1 MSKSKTMELE
11 VTLESVLEAQ
21 NMRRA
26 WKAVK
31 ANAGAAGV
39 DGRDI
44 EQTQVHL
51 KAHWAGIADKLRAG
65 QYRPGAI
72 REVRIPKANG
82 GTRVLGIPNVQDR
95 LIQQALLQQL
105 TPVFDPGMSAHSY
118 GFRPGR
124 SAHDAIAAA
133 RAYVAAGK
141 TWVVDIDLKNY
152 FDQINHDKLMH
163 AVSRKVRDKRLLK
176 LIGACLR
183 APMRAADGRQSARHQ
198 GTPQGGPLSPLLANI
213 YLHPL
218 DEELAKRG
226 VAFVRYAD
234 DIAIF
239 AASERAAQRILVSVT
254 KWIEGE
260 LKLEVNHDK
269 SGTGPSQETQLLG
282 FRIHRKGEVSIAPK
296 AIERLKEKVREI
308 WERRRHRTE
317 DELKT
322 CWRSTIDG
330 WWNYF
335 GYANWQAEVRRLSGW
350 IRRHMRKYFWQ
361 RWHNPKGR
369 ANALRRLGV
378 RGRGVGVSWS
388 RRGAW
393 PMACH
398 VVVQQALK
406 TSRLNHWGF
415 GLPWELAGKPQG

>member
-1 MSKSKTMELE
+1 MSKYMETE
-11 VTLESVLEAQ
+11 VKLESVLEAH

-31 ANAGAAGV
+31 VNAGAAGV

-44 EQTQVHL
+44 EHTRTHL
-51 KAHWAGIADKLRAG
+51 KAHWEDIARKLRAG

-72 REVRIPKANG
+72 REVPIPKANG
-82 GTRVLGIPNVQDR
+82 GTRTLGIPNVQDR
-95 LIQQALLQQL
+95 LIQQAILQIL
-105 TPVFDPGMSAHSY
+105 TPVFDPGMSEHSY

-124 SAHDAIAAA
+124 SAHDALDAA

-141 TWVVDIDLKNY
+141 TWVVDIDLKNF

-163 AVSRKVRDKRLLK
+163 AVSSQVRDKSLLK
-176 LIGACLR
+176 LIGDYLR
-183 APMRAADGRQSARHQ
+183 APMQAVDGGKRARNR

-218 DEELAKRG
+218 DCELARRG

-239 AASERAAQRILVSVT
+239 AGSERSAKRILASVV
-254 KWIEGE
+254 KWIEE
-260 LKLEVNHDK
+260 KLKIEVNRDK
-269 SGTGPSQETQLLG
+269 SGTGPSQDTQLLG
-282 FRIHRKGEVSIAPK
+282 FRIHREGEVSIAPSALK
-296 AIERLKEKVREI
+296 RMKEKVREI

-322 CWRSTIDG
+322 CWRSYIEG

-335 GYANWQAEVRRLSGW
+335 GYANRQAEVHRLGGW

-361 RWHNPKGR
+361 RWHSPKGR

-378 RGRGVGVSWS
+378 RGRGVGVAWS
-388 RRGAW
+388 RLGAW

-406 TSRLNHWGF
+406 TAHLTRAGF
-415 GLPWELAGKPQG
+415 GIPWELASKP

>member
-1 MSKSKTMELE
+1 MEEETLLE
-11 VTLESVLEAQ
+11 RVLEAQ
-21 NMRRA
+21 NMRGA
-26 WKAVK
+26 WRAVK

-44 EQTQVHL
+44 EQTRVHL

-65 QYRPGAI
+65 QYRPAAV

-82 GTRVLGIPNVQDR
+82 GMRTLGIPNVQDR
-95 LIQQALLQQL
+95 LIQQAILQVL
-105 TPVFDPGMSAHSY
+105 TPVFDPGMSEHSY

-124 SAHDAIAAA
+124 SAHDAVNAA
-133 RAYVAAGK
+133 RGYVAAGK
-141 TWVVDIDLKNY
+141 TWVVDIDLKNF

-163 AVSRKVRDKRLLK
+163 AVSRRVRDKSLLK
-176 LIGACLR
+176 LIGAYLR
-183 APMRAADGRQSARHQ
+183 APMRAAEGSQRARKC

-239 AASERAAQRILVSVT
+239 ASSERAGKRILASVT
-254 KWIEGE
+254 KWIEEE
-260 LKLEVNHDK
+260 LRIEVNHDK
-269 SGTGPSQETQLLG
+269 SGTGSSHSTQLLG
-282 FRIHRKGEVSIAPK
+282 FRIHREGNVSVAPK
-296 AIERLKEKVREI
+296 ALERLKERVREI
-308 WERRRHRTE
+308 WERRGHRTE

-322 CWRSTIDG
+322 RWKSYIKG

-335 GYANWQAEVRRLSGW
+335 GYANWRREVHSLGGW

-361 RWHNPKGR
+361 RWHNPHGR

-378 RGRGVGVSWS
+378 RGRGVGVAWS

-393 PMACH
+393 PMARH

-406 TSRLNHWGF
+406 TVRLNRAGY
-415 GLPWELAGKPQG
+415 GLPWELASSPCG

>member
-1 MSKSKTMELE
+1 MEAE
-11 VTLESVLEAQ
+11 VTLESVLEAD
-21 NMRRA
+21 NLRHA

-44 EQTQVHL
+44 EHTQKHL
-51 KAHWAGIADKLRAG
+51 KAYWAGIADKLKAG

-72 REVRIPKANG
+72 REVHIPKANG

-95 LIQQALLQQL
+95 LIQQAILQQL
-105 TPVFDPGMSAHSY
+105 TPVFDPDMSNHSY

-124 SAHDAIAAA
+124 SAHDAMDAA
-133 RAYVAAGK
+133 RGFVAAGK
-141 TWVVDIDLKNY
+141 TWVVDIDLKNF

-163 AVSRKVRDKRLLK
+163 AVAQRVRDKSLLR
-176 LIGACLR
+176 LIGDYLR
-183 APMRAADGRQSARHQ
+183 APMREAEGRHRARPK

-239 AASERAAQRILVSVT
+239 AASERAAKRILEGVT
-254 KWIEGE
+254 KWIEKE
-260 LKLEVNHDK
+260 LKIEVNRDK
-269 SGTGPSQETQLLG
+269 SGTGRSQDTQLLG
-282 FRIHRKGEVSIAPK
+282 FRLHREGDVSVAPK
-296 AIERLKEKVREI
+296 ALKRLKEKVREI
-308 WERRRHRTE
+308 WNARRPRTE
-317 DELKT
+317 DDLKER
-322 CWRSTIDG
+322 WRNAIQG

-335 GYANWQAEVRRLSGW
+335 SYANWRREVTDLGGW

-361 RWHNPKGR
+361 RWHSPKGR
-369 ANALRRLGV
+369 ANALGKLGV
-378 RGRGVGVSWS
+378 RGRAVRVASS
-388 RRGAW
+388 SRGAW
-393 PMACH
+393 PMARH

-406 TSRLNHWGF
+406 TATLNRWGF
-415 GLPWELAGKPQG
+415 GLPWELASKPTG

>member
-1 MSKSKTMELE
+1 MSKTMEAK
-11 VTLESVLEAQ
+11 VTLESVMEAA
-21 NMRRA
+21 NLRRA

-44 EQTQVHL
+44 ESTRTHL
-51 KAHWAGIADKLRAG
+51 KAHWEGIAQKLKAG
-65 QYRPGAI
+65 EYRPGAI
-72 REVRIPKANG
+72 REVAIPKGHG
-82 GTRVLGIPNVQDR
+82 GTRVLGIPTVQDR
-95 LIQQALLQQL
+95 LIQQAILQAL
-105 TPVFDPGMSAHSY
+105 TPVFDPCMSAHSY

-124 SAHDAIAAA
+124 SAHDAIDAA
-133 RAYVAAGK
+133 RGYVAAGK
-141 TWVVDIDLKNY
+141 TWVVDIDLKNF
-152 FDQINHDKLMH
+152 FDQIHHDRLMH
-163 AVSRKVRDKRLLK
+163 AVACQVRDNPLLR
-176 LIGACLR
+176 LIGDYLR
-183 APMRAADGRQSARHQ
+183 APLQAVDGSRRARVS

-218 DEELAKRG
+218 DVELAKRG

-239 AASERAAQRILVSVT
+239 AGSERAAKRLLASVV
-254 KWIEGE
+254 KWLEEE
-260 LKLEVNHDK
+260 LKIEVNRDK
-269 SGTGPSQETQLLG
+269 SGTGPSHETQLLG
-282 FRIHRKGEVSIAPK
+282 FRLHRKGAVSVAPQALK
-296 AIERLKEKVREI
+296 RLKERVREI

-322 CWRSTIDG
+322 CWRSYIEG

-335 GYANWQAEVRRLSGW
+335 RYANWQAEVRRLSGW

-361 RWHNPKGR
+361 RWHHPRGR

-378 RGRGVGVSWS
+378 RGRGVGVAWS

-406 TSRLNHWGF
+406 TARPNRAGF
-415 GLPWELAGKPQG
+415 GLPWELASRP

>member
-1 MSKSKTMELE
+1 MEPE
-11 VTLESVLEAQ
+11 VSLESVLEAQ
-21 NMRRA
+21 NLKRA

-44 EQTQVHL
+44 DQTRSHL
-51 KAHWAGIADKLRAG
+51 KAHWEGIAQKLKAG

-72 REVRIPKANG
+72 RAVPIPKANG
-82 GTRVLGIPNVQDR
+82 GTRTLGIPNVQDR
-95 LIQQALLQQL
+95 LIQQAILQVL
-105 TPVFDPGMSAHSY
+105 SPVFDPGMSEHSY
-118 GFRPGR
+118 GFRLGR
-124 SAHDAIAAA
+124 SAHDAMDAA

-141 TWVVDIDLKNY
+141 PWVVDIDLKSF

-163 AVSRKVRDKRLLK
+163 AVSRPVRDKTLLR
-176 LIGACLR
+176 LIGDYLR
-183 APMRAADGRQSARHQ
+183 APMQEPDGSKRARGS

-218 DEELAKRG
+218 DVELDKRG

-239 AASERAAQRILVSVT
+239 AGSERAAKRLLASVM
-254 KWIEGE
+254 KWIEEE
-260 LKLEVNHDK
+260 LKIEVNHDK
-269 SGTGPSQETQLLG
+269 SGTGPSDQTQLLG

-296 AIERLKEKVREI
+296 AIERMKAKVRDL

-322 CWRSTIDG
+322 SWRSYIDG

-335 GYANWQAEVRRLSGW
+335 GYANWRGAVTRLGGW
-350 IRRHMRKYFWQ
+350 IRRHMRKYYWQ

-378 RGRGVGVSWS
+378 KGRAVGVSWS

-406 TSRLNHWGF
+406 TQRLNRAGF
-415 GLPWELAGKPQG
+415 GLPWELASRP

>member
-1 MSKSKTMELE
+1 MSKHMETE
-11 VTLESVLEAQ
+11 VKLESVLEAP

-44 EQTQVHL
+44 EHTRTYL
-51 KAHWAGIADKLRAG
+51 KAHWEDIARKLRAG

-72 REVRIPKANG
+72 REVPIPKANG
-82 GTRVLGIPNVQDR
+82 GTRTLGIPNVQDR
-95 LIQQALLQQL
+95 LIQQAILQML
-105 TPVFDPGMSAHSY
+105 TPVFDPGMSEHSY

-124 SAHDAIAAA
+124 SAHDAIDAA

-141 TWVVDIDLKNY
+141 RWVVDIDLKSY
-152 FDQINHDKLMH
+152 FDRINHDKLMH
-163 AVSRKVRDKRLLK
+163 ALSRRMRDKTLLR
-176 LIGACLR
+176 LIGDYLR
-183 APMRAADGRQSARHQ
+183 APMQAVDGGKRARNC

-218 DEELAKRG
+218 DCELAKRG

-239 AASERAAQRILVSVT
+239 AGSERAAKRILASVV
-254 KWIEGE
+254 KWIEEE
-260 LKLEVNHDK
+260 LKVEVNRDK
-269 SGTGPSQETQLLG
+269 SGTGRSQDTQLLG
-282 FRIHRKGEVSIAPK
+282 FRIHREGEVSVAPHALK
-296 AIERLKEKVREI
+296 RLKQKVREI

-322 CWRSTIDG
+322 YWRRYIDG

-335 GYANWQAEVRRLSGW
+335 GYANRQAEVHRLSGW

-361 RWHNPKGR
+361 RWHSPKGR

-378 RGRGVGVSWS
+378 RGRGVGVAWS
-388 RRGAW
+388 RLGAW

-398 VVVQQALK
+398 VVVNQALK
-406 TSRLNHWGF
+406 TARLIRAGF
-415 GLPWELAGKPQG
+415 GIPWELASKP

>member
-1 MSKSKTMELE
+1 MSKTMEAE
-11 VTLESVLEAQ
+11 GTLESVLEAQ
-21 NMRRA
+21 NLKRA
-26 WKAVK
+26 WKVVK

-44 EQTQVHL
+44 QQTRSHL
-51 KAHWAGIADKLRAG
+51 KAHWERIAQKLKAG

-72 REVRIPKANG
+72 RAVPIPKANG
-82 GTRVLGIPNVQDR
+82 GTRTLGIPNVQDR
-95 LIQQALLQQL
+95 LIQQAILQVL
-105 TPVFDPGMSAHSY
+105 SPVFEPGMSEHSY

-124 SAHDAIAAA
+124 SAHDAVDAA

-141 TWVVDIDLKNY
+141 TWVVDIDLKSF

-163 AVSRKVRDKRLLK
+163 AVACQVRNKTLLK
-176 LIGACLR
+176 LIGDYLR
-183 APMRAADGRQSARHQ
+183 APMQEPDGSKRARGS

-218 DEELAKRG
+218 DVELDKRG

-239 AASERAAQRILVSVT
+239 AGSERAAKRLLASVV
-254 KWIEGE
+254 KWLEEE
-260 LKLEVNHDK
+260 LKIEVNRDK
-269 SGTGPSQETQLLG
+269 SGTGPSDQTQLLG

-296 AIERLKEKVREI
+296 AIERLKAQVRDL

-317 DELKT
+317 DELKR
-322 CWRSTIDG
+322 CWRSYIEG

-350 IRRHMRKYFWQ
+350 IRRHMRKYYWQ

-378 RGRGVGVSWS
+378 RGRGVGVAWS

-393 PMACH
+393 PMASH

-406 TSRLNHWGF
+406 TARLNRAGF
-415 GLPWELAGKPQG
+415 GLPWELASRP